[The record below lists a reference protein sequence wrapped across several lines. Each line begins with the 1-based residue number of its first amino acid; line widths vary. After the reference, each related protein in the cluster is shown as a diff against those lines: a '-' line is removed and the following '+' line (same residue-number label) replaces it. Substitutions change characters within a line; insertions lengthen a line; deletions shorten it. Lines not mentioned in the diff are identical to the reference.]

1 RDQGVDLSKNKMALQ
16 RLAKASEKAKIELSS
31 TVKTEINLPFITA
44 DQTGPK
50 HLMMKLSRS
59 RLEALADD
67 IFQRTIEPCRRCMKD
82 AGLKASD
89 IHEVLLV
96 GGSTRIPKVQQLV
109 KEFFG
114 KEPNRSVN
122 PDEVVALGAAVQGGV
137 LAGDVTD
144 VLLLDVTPLSL
155 GIETQGGVMT
165 VLIPRNTTSPTK
177 KSQIFS
183 TAEDNQPAVTVHVL
197 QGERKMAGDNRP
209 LGQFNLDGIPPAPRG
224 VPQIEVTFDIDA
236 NGIVHV
242 SAKDKATGKEQSI
255 QITASSGL
263 SETDVDRLVKEA
275 EASQKDDEA
284 KRQVAEL
291 KNTLDALKYQV
302 EKQLKEHGSK
312 LDEPDRKDLEQAV
325 ADAGEALKSGN
336 KDQLDKAKDDLERKA
351 HKLAEKIYKT
361 QSAGGAEG
369 GGAQPNAKKGGT
381 DDVIDAEFD
390 TK

>member
-1 RDQGVDLSKNKMALQ
+1 
-16 RLAKASEKAKIELSS
+16 
-31 TVKTEINLPFITA
+31 
-44 DQTGPK
+44 
-50 HLMMKLSRS
+50 
-59 RLEALADD
+59 
-67 IFQRTIEPCRRCMKD
+67 
-82 AGLKASD
+82 
-89 IHEVLLV
+89 
-96 GGSTRIPKVQQLV
+96 
-109 KEFFG
+109 
-114 KEPNRSVN
+114 
-122 PDEVVALGAAVQGGV
+122 
-137 LAGDVTD
+137 
-144 VLLLDVTPLSL
+144 
-155 GIETQGGVMT
+155 
-165 VLIPRNTTSPTK
+165 
-177 KSQIFS
+177 
-183 TAEDNQPAVTVHVL
+183 VL

-242 SAKDKATGKEQSI
+242 SAKDKATSKEQSI

-275 EASQKDDEA
+275 EAASKDDDA

-302 EKQLKEHGSK
+302 EKQLKEHGGK

-325 ADAGEALKSGN
+325 ADAGEALKTAD
-336 KDQLDKAKDDLERKA
+336 KDQLEKAKDNLERKA

-361 QSAGGAEG
+361 QGGGADAG
-369 GGAQPNAKKGGT
+369 AGAQPNPKKGGN